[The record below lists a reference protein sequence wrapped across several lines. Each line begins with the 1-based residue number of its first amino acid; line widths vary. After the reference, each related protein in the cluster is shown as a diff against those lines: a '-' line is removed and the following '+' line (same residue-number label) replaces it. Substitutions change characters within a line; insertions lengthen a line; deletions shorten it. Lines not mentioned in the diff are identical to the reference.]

1 MPYLSL
7 GRNNENYY
15 NTNLFQHV
23 LIITTTI
30 LLYGYQPP
38 LELPVGLDLFIVWQ
52 DYIFVREN

>member
-7 GRNNENYY
+7 GRINENYY
-15 NTNLFQHV
+15 NTNLFQHE

-38 LELPVGLDLFIVWQ
+38 LELPVGLDLFIAWQ
-52 DYIFVREN
+52 D